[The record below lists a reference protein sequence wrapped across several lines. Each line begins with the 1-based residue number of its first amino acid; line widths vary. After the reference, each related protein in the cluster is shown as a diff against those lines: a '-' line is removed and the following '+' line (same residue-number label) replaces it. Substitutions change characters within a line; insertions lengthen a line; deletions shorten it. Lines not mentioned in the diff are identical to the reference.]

1 MLKIASR
8 FFLLSLQAAWIMNV
22 VAMGV
27 MIGDRGFTPVA
38 NLSSGDIP
46 PTSYRWHPLFGLLAF
61 CFMFVQ
67 PFVAFVRQAIVLFT
81 QNQRMFVF

>member
-1 MLKIASR
+1 
-8 FFLLSLQAAWIMNV
+8 MNV

-46 PTSYRWHPLFGLLAF
+46 PASYQWHPLFGLLAF

-67 PFVAFVRQAIVLFT
+67 PFVAFVRQAIVLFWGVHIYNVST
-81 QNQRMFVF
+81 TGGGGLHRTTLSSKV